1 MDLLLGT
8 STDVGGMVFPASA
21 ELLHL
26 LELTN
31 DDNDL
36 VRATRDIPWA
46 RPGGREI
53 RYYQERAVENV
64 VKALGDGRENALVTL
79 ATGTGKT
86 MIAMPD
92 DGGAKARWRK
102 TFP

>member
-8 STDVGGMVFPASA
+8 STDVGGMVFPAPA

-36 VRATRDIPWA
+36 VLPEVTVSAHHALLTRNNSGWHIQDLGSTNGTQLAQRRNGFIIPIEKNT
-46 RPGGREI
+46 RSMYIGI
-53 RYYQERAVENV
+53 
-64 VKALGDGRENALVTL
+64 
-79 ATGTGKT
+79 
-86 MIAMPD
+86 
-92 DGGAKARWRK
+92 
-102 TFP
+102 